1 MNIRIE
7 ECFRRVF
14 PFWNSLAGKDR
25 EVLVESAAIMNFPK
39 GAVVF
44 NPLKKESGVRILLE
58 GQMRISIQTEQGGE
72 LLLYQ
77 FKSGELCLLS
87 VFSLMKKFNWDIY
100 METMQKSKIIV
111 IPEAAYLAVSGRN
124 QEMDRFN
131 HQLLFERMAEVV
143 HVASEYA
150 LASTDKRLAGLLLRY
165 REMSGSD
172 VLTVTHESMARD
184 IGTAREV
191 VSRILKQFET
201 EHLVVM
207 GRGKITILDWDGLEH
222 IKYSRS

>member
-1 MNIRIE
+1 MNIRVE

-25 EVLVESAAIMNFPK
+25 ELLLESAAVVTFPK

-44 NPLKKESGVRILLE
+44 NPLKKESGVRIILE
-58 GQMRISIQTEQGGE
+58 GQMRISIQTDQGGE

-77 FKSGELCLLS
+77 FTSGELCLLS

-111 IPEAAYLAVSGRN
+111 VPETAYLSVSGRN
-124 QEMDRFN
+124 QEMERFN
-131 HQLLFERMAEVV
+131 NQLLFERMAEVV
-143 HVASEYA
+143 HVTSEHA

-165 REMSGSD
+165 RGMAGSD
-172 VLTVTHESMARD
+172 ILTVTHESMARD

-201 EHLVVM
+201 DNLVAM
-207 GRGKITILDWDGLEH
+207 ERGKITILDQDGLEH
-222 IKYSRS
+222 IKYGRS